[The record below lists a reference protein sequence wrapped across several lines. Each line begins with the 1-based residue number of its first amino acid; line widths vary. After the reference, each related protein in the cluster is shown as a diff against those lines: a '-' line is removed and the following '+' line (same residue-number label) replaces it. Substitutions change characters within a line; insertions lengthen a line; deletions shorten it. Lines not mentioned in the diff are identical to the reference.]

1 MCRCAARAERAGAV
15 GAVRRTER
23 EVSVGVGRDRQ
34 TAAGATR
41 EAVRVEDGRDH
52 GLGRVPP
59 KREGGEEH
67 PGGGEAVQSQQR
79 AAGAE

>member
-59 KREGGEEH
+59 KREGGAEH

-79 AAGAE
+79 ATGAE